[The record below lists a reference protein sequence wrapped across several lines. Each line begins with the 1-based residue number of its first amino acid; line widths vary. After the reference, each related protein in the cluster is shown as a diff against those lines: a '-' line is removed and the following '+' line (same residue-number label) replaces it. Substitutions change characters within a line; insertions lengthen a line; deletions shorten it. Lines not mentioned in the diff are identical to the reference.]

1 MEKRCTRYFMAKQKH
16 KPVESEPATPATTA
30 SKRRT
35 KGKQVALKPRSKKS
49 QSTQPKSKSQ
59 KLKPVKP
66 KSKQKKLKANASTAD
81 SQSSTESMAKQTAD
95 THHADQVTGKQYY
108 FYVLLCADATLYGGF
123 TDNLERRLATH
134 NAGKGAKYTR
144 VKSRRPV
151 KMIYHETFNDKSS
164 ALKAEYAFKHQS
176 RAAKLKY
183 LSAHDVKI

>member
-49 QSTQPKSKSQ
+49 QSTQPKSKS
-59 KLKPVKP
+59 KKMKPTKP
-66 KSKQKKLKANASTAD
+66 KTILKKLKANASTVD
-81 SQSSTESMAKQTAD
+81 SQSSTESMAEQP
-95 THHADQVTGKQYY
+95 ADQVTVKQYY

>member
-1 MEKRCTRYFMAKQKH
+1 MVKQKH
-16 KPVESEPATPATTA
+16 KAVESETATNATTA
-30 SKRRT
+30 AKRRP
-35 KGKQVALKPRSKKS
+35 KGKQTALKSQLKKP
-49 QSTQPKSKSQ
+49 QSRKTKPANPKSKS
-59 KLKPVKP
+59 KPTKP
-66 KSKQKKLKANASTAD
+66 LKSKEPKTNASTVD
-81 SQSSTESMAKQTAD
+81 SQFSTKSTAKQTAD
-95 THHADQVTGKQYY
+95 TPPADQATVKQYY

-176 RAAKLKY
+176 RADKVKY

>member
-1 MEKRCTRYFMAKQKH
+1 MAKQKH

-35 KGKQVALKPRSKKS
+35 KGKQVSLKP

-66 KSKQKKLKANASTAD
+66 KSKQKKLKANASTVD

-95 THHADQVTGKQYY
+95 THPADQVTVKQYY

>member
-1 MEKRCTRYFMAKQKH
+1 MAKQKH
-16 KPVESEPATPATTA
+16 KPVESEIATNENTA
-30 SKRRT
+30 AKRRP
-35 KGKQVALKPRSKKS
+35 KGKQTSLKRQSKKS
-49 QSTQPKSKSQ
+49 QSKKPQQKKPK
-59 KLKPVKP
+59 PTKP
-66 KSKQKKLKANASTAD
+66 KSKKLKANASTAD
-81 SQSSTESMAKQTAD
+81 SQSSTESMAEQPAD
-95 THHADQVTGKQYY
+95 THSADQVTVKQYY

>member
-1 MEKRCTRYFMAKQKH
+1 
-16 KPVESEPATPATTA
+16 
-30 SKRRT
+30 
-35 KGKQVALKPRSKKS
+35 
-49 QSTQPKSKSQ
+49 
-59 KLKPVKP
+59 
-66 KSKQKKLKANASTAD
+66 
-81 SQSSTESMAKQTAD
+81 MAKQTAD
-95 THHADQVTGKQYY
+95 TRPADQVTVKQYY